1 MKRKN
6 TERSN
11 SRLLLVLAPFA
22 KFKTTSPASRF
33 HRKPKER
40 PVAEKPDVLFNDGEL
55 IVFNKPAGLLSIRD
69 PRHPHERTALDAAI
83 ELLKGGR
90 VFPVHRLDKETSG
103 VLIVAKTPA
112 AQRKMSVIMRERRVR
127 KIYLALVK
135 GEVKKNN
142 KIDLPILRTPS
153 GKVRIDKAGKPSLT
167 VYRIRRRFPGYTLLE
182 VEPKT
187 GRTHQIRVHLARVGH
202 PVVNDRVYGNRR
214 TLKIEREGAE
224 PFTTKRLMLHSSDV
238 LFTYWRTGRSLH
250 MRAPLPESFER
261 VLEKLTG

>member
-1 MKRKN
+1 VVE
-6 TERSN
+6 TPEI
-11 SRLLLVLAPFA
+11 
-22 KFKTTSPASRF
+22 
-33 HRKPKER
+33 
-40 PVAEKPDVLFNDGEL
+40 LFNDGEL
-55 IVFNKPAGLLSIRD
+55 IVFNKPDGLLSIRD
-69 PRHPHERTALDAAI
+69 PRHPHERTALDAAS
-83 ELLKGGR
+83 ELLKGAK

-103 VLIVAKTPA
+103 VLIVARTPA
-112 AQRKMSVIMRERRVR
+112 AQRKMSGIMRERKVR

-153 GKVRIDKAGKPSLT
+153 GKVRIDKTGKPSLT

-214 TLKIEREGAE
+214 TLRIEREGEE
-224 PFTTKRLMLHSSDV
+224 PFTSKRIMLHSSDV
-238 LFTYWRTGRSLH
+238 LFTYWKSGDSLH
-250 MRAPLPESFER
+250 LRAPLPPSFEQ
-261 VLEKLTG
+261 VLEKLSG

>member
-1 MKRKN
+1 VVEN
-6 TERSN
+6 Q
-11 SRLLLVLAPFA
+11 
-22 KFKTTSPASRF
+22 
-33 HRKPKER
+33 
-40 PVAEKPDVLFNDGEL
+40 DILFNDSEL

-69 PRHPHERTALDAAI
+69 PRHPRERTALDVAS

-103 VLIVAKTPA
+103 ILIVAKNPS
-112 AQRKMSVIMRERRVR
+112 AQRKMSGIMRERKIR

-135 GEVKKNN
+135 GEVRRNN

-153 GKVRIDKAGKPSLT
+153 GKVAIDKTGKPSLT
-167 VYRIRRRFPGYTLLE
+167 VYRIRRGFPGYTLLE

-214 TLKIEREGAE
+214 TLRIEREGEE
-224 PFTTKRLMLHSSDV
+224 PFASKRLMLHSSDV
-238 LFTYWRTGRSLH
+238 LFTYWRSGNSLH
-250 MRAPLPESFER
+250 LRAPLPRSFDE
-261 VLEKLTG
+261 VLEELTG